1 MKNHPWKGHGQ
12 GHVSDFYILDL
23 ENFTT
28 ASRRCIGMINKLVD
42 GHLVEY
48 MLKTVERV
56 MAECTSLLYVGRL

>member
-1 MKNHPWKGHGQ
+1 
-12 GHVSDFYILDL
+12 VSDFYILDL